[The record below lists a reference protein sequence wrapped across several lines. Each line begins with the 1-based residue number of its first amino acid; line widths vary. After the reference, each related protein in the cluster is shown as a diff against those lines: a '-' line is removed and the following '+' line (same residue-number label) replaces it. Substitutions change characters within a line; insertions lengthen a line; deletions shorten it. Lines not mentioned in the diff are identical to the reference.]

1 MKLRFYQCSVIG
13 PAHIRDSL
21 PNQDCQ
27 SARCWKQCWAAV
39 VCDGMGSRPKSDI
52 GSREAAKA
60 AILSV
65 QKHDFNA
72 DDRTIVRALYLCWLA
87 ELKALN
93 VEPSDAVTTCI
104 LVWGMADGRFRYAHL
119 GDGMIASPTSVLSN
133 AKTTGFSNETT
144 GLGISRHLSDWR
156 FGSGYLQ
163 EHRDSLLLMTDGISE
178 DLLDPT
184 AFSQFLTDGLVK
196 KSRRLGKLWL
206 RRQLI
211 NWPTPGHS
219 DDKTVIAVCLPQGC
233 INE

>member
-1 MKLRFYQCSVIG
+1 MKPRFYQCSVIG
-13 PAHIRDSL
+13 PAHSRDSL
-21 PNQDCQ
+21 PNQDYQ
-27 SARCWKQCWAAV
+27 SAWCWKQRWAAV
-39 VCDGMGSRPKSDI
+39 VCDGMGSRIHSDV

-72 DDRTIVRALYLCWLA
+72 DNRTIVQALYLCWLA
-87 ELKALN
+87 KLKSLN
-93 VEPSDAVTTCI
+93 VDPTDAVTTCI

-119 GDGMIASPTSVLSN
+119 GDGMITSPTSVLSN
-133 AKTTGFSNETT
+133 ANTTGFSNETT
-144 GLGISRHLSDWR
+144 GLGLSRHLSDWR

-163 EHRDSLLLMTDGISE
+163 EHRNRLLLMTDGISD
-178 DLLDPT
+178 DLLDPA
-184 AFSQFLTDGLVK
+184 AFSQCLTDVLVK

-206 RRQLI
+206 KRQLI

-233 INE
+233 IHE